1 MTRIT
6 LAVDAMGGDGGCAIT
21 VPAVAQLLAA
31 HADVRVCLVGLLDA
45 MQAALTEH
53 GLAQHAR
60 LELLAAAEVVKG
72 SDSVAV
78 ALRQKKQSSMRLAIN
93 QVKDGRA
100 QAVVSAGNTGALMA
114 IARFV
119 LKTLPG
125 IERPA
130 ICTAIPTRDG
140 VCHML
145 DLGANVDVEAEHL
158 VQFALMGNALAGVE
172 GHAQPRVALL
182 NIGAEEIKGNDTIK
196 QAAARLALL
205 DINYVGFVEGDGVFR
220 GEADVVVCDGF
231 VGNVALKT
239 MEGVARLV
247 GDFLKQAARRN
258 LFYKLSALC
267 ALPLLNALKG
277 RLNPDAYNGASLVGL
292 NGIVV
297 KSHGGTSV
305 AGFTNALEVAL
316 REARRDL
323 PALIARAMADDGVLH
338 TLNTQAKS
346 DTE

>member
-1 MTRIT
+1 MKQLT
-6 LAVDAMGGDGGCAIT
+6 LAVDAMGGDGGCAVT
-21 VPAVAQLLAA
+21 VPAVARLLAT
-31 HADVRVCLVGLLDA
+31 HGDVRICLVGLPEVMIPA
-45 MQAALTEH
+45 
-53 GLAQHAR
+53 LAQHGLTGHER
-60 LELLAAAEVVKG
+60 LELLEAAQVVKG

-93 QVKDGRA
+93 QVKEGRA

-145 DLGANVDVEAEHL
+145 DLGANVEVEAAHL
-158 VQFALMGNALAGVE
+158 VQFALMGKALAEVKGVT
-172 GHAQPRVALL
+172 QPRIALL
-182 NIGAEEIKGNDTIK
+182 NIGEEDIKGNDTIK
-196 QAAARLALL
+196 QAATQLAAL

-247 GDFLKQAARRN
+247 ADFLRQAAN
-258 LFYKLSALC
+258 KSLLHKLSALC
-267 ALPLLNALKG
+267 ALPLLKALKG

-305 AGFTNALEVAL
+305 EGFANALEVAL

-323 PALIARAMADDGVLH
+323 PALIAEAMAADAV
-338 TLNTQAKS
+338 NTDS
-346 DTE
+346 SNLE